1 MVKKVVSPSADVARQ
16 HLDKAWKRVLDE
28 KDAKIHDVAIERLVN
43 SESVS
48 IRFCLPTQLLGKL
61 TDSYLDCLCL
71 QKGDGKSD
79 AQWDP
84 RGFATKVVVPW
95 VMENQHVLGTSA
107 DPYVSKPL
115 RKPRLEKNPGNVKQK
130 EDWVLLYEVLNHV
143 EERDDDKY
151 TLEILLT
158 TLRSIRRKL
167 AESTFEY
174 AIPER
179 ISLNQ
184 TRELIA
190 KFLSESSGGDR
201 GLSVAAALFQ
211 TFGKFFGLYSD
222 VRREVINA
230 SDQSTGLVAD
240 IECIDN
246 DGNLRLAIE
255 VKERNLTLTDVKGAV
270 QKARKSSIQEFLFNA
285 PKINPVEDTAIAE
298 QFGKTW
304 ASGTNL
310 YQLSIDDLINVGLS
324 LTGEAGRKDFIENVG
339 NQLNQ
344 YNTQP
349 KNRQRWKTLLE
360 EI

>member
-1 MVKKVVSPSADVARQ
+1 MVKKIISPNPEVARKL
-16 HLDKAWKRVLDE
+16 LDGLWSDILSEKEVALDP
-28 KDAKIHDVAIERLVN
+28 DIDRLID
-43 SESVS
+43 SKLVS
-48 IRFCLPTQLLGKL
+48 IRFCLPTQLLGKV
-61 TDSYLDCLCL
+61 TDPILDSLCL
-71 QKGDGKSD
+71 QKGDGELSSM
-79 AQWDP
+79 WDP
-84 RGFATKVVVPW
+84 RGFAAKVLVPW
-95 VMENQHVLGTSA
+95 VMANQSVLGTSA
-107 DPYVSKPL
+107 DPYVSLPL
-115 RKPRLEKNPGNVKQK
+115 RKPRLESDPGKVMGKD
-130 EDWVLLYEVLNHV
+130 DWILLYQILDDVQN
-143 EERDDDKY
+143 RDDSTY
-151 TLEILLT
+151 TLEKMRA

-179 ISLNQ
+179 INLNQ
-184 TRELIA
+184 TRELVA
-190 KFLSESSGGDR
+190 KFLAESSGGDR

-211 TFGKFFGLYSD
+211 TFGKFFSIYSE

-246 DGNLRLAIE
+246 DGNFRLAIE
-255 VKERNLTLTDVKGAV
+255 VKERSLTLTDVKSAV
-270 QKARKSSIQEFLFNA
+270 QKARKSSIQEFLFNS
-285 PKINPVEDTAIAE
+285 PKINPSEDAAITE
-298 QFGKTW
+298 QFTKTW

-310 YQLSIDDLINVGLS
+310 YQLSIDELINVGLS